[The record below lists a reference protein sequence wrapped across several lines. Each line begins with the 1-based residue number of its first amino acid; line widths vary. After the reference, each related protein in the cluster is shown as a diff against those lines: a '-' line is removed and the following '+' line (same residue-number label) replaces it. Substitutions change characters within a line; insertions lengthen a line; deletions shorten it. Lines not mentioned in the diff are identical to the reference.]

1 MNRPY
6 IICHMVTS
14 IDGKVTG
21 EFLSSPASAKA
32 CEIYYDINRNT
43 KSNGFICGRVTME
56 SSFTGGYYPDLSK
69 YNPVKPN
76 PVRMD
81 FMLDEEYMS
90 GFYAVA
96 FDTNGKLGWKSNK
109 IIDPDGDP
117 GYDGAQI
124 IEVLSEN
131 VDERYLGFLEEL
143 EIPYIFAGEDKID
156 IQLALFKLKNIVGVD
171 TLLLEG
177 GSIINGA
184 FQRANAIDELSLV
197 TAPVIADKNDK
208 PLFMDS
214 TVQDFGLTDSYV
226 KDGVLVMNYK
236 KSYDIEVKQRFGETD
251 AFKEHAEKTA
261 NYTADKWQEVNDGL
275 NAVFTQFAECN
286 KNGHTADSDEA
297 QALVIELQ
305 NYITENYYTCTNEI
319 LAGLGQ
325 MYVCDERFKNN
336 IDKSGEGTG
345 EFVAETIRIYCKK

>member
-1 MNRPY
+1 
-6 IICHMVTS
+6 MVTS

-21 EFLSSPASAKA
+21 DFLSSPTSAKA
-32 CEIYYDINRNT
+32 CEIYYEINQNL

-56 SSFTGGYYPDLSK
+56 SSFTGGYYPDLTK
-69 YNPVKPN
+69 YKPVKPD

-131 VDERYLGFLEEL
+131 IDERYLGYLEEM
-143 EIPYIFAGEDKID
+143 EIPYIFAGKDKID
-156 IQLALFKLKNIVGVD
+156 VETALFKLKNIVGID

-184 FQRANAIDELSLV
+184 FQRANVIDELSLV
-197 TAPVIADKNDK
+197 VTPVVADKNDK

-214 TVQDFGLTDSYV
+214 TVQDFELINSYI
-226 KDGVLVMNYK
+226 KYGVLVMNYK
-236 KSYDIEVKQRFGETD
+236 KKYDLEAKQRWGDTD
-251 AFKEHAEKTA
+251 AYKEHSEKTA
-261 NYTADKWQEVNDGL
+261 NYTKDKWQDISEGL
-275 NAVFTQFAECN
+275 NTVIAKFAYCMN
-286 KNGHTADSDEA
+286 NGHAVDSVES
-297 QALVIELQ
+297 QSLVKGLQ
-305 NYITENYYTCTNEI
+305 DYITENYYTCTNEI
-319 LAGLGQ
+319 LSGLGQ
-325 MYVCDERFKNN
+325 MYVADERFKNN
-336 IDKSGEGTG
+336 IDKHGDGTA
-345 EFVAETIRIYCKK
+345 EFISKAIKIYCS